1 MQSCEIVA
9 GFFEEEE
16 AVVVQEVS
24 TSDEYQL
31 VVFNDDVNT
40 FEHVINTLI
49 KVCGHSAMQAE
60 QCTWIIHYK
69 GKCSVKVG
77 GYAELIPMRQG
88 VCDQGISAEIL

>member
-1 MQSCEIVA
+1 MQSYEILA

-16 AVVVQEVS
+16 VAVLQEIS

-49 KVCGHSAMQAE
+49 KVCGHSAIQAE
-60 QCTWIIHYK
+60 QCTLLIHHK
-69 GKCSVKVG
+69 SKCSVKVG
-77 GYAELIPMRQG
+77 GFSELIPMRQG
-88 VCDQGISAEIL
+88 ICDRGISAEIL